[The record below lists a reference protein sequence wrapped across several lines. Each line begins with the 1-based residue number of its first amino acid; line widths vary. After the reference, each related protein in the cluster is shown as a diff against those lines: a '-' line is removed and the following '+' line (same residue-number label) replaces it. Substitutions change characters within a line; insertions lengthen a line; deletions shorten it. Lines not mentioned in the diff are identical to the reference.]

1 MAPPLIPLLADC
13 VWGGPATGI
22 SGLDGV
28 AGAPAGVAAG
38 LEPLGAVA
46 VGLDGDEGC
55 WRTLKG
61 EEMPA
66 GAQHWLAVVPLCVP
80 GSRGCH
86 AWLHSGLQAQKGG
99 LPCRGAT
106 EACSRRAERRPQ
118 NASQSELLAKTPLGG
133 MPLGYTHNSAGNHG
147 RQQGLVIPDAEDHE
161 TGASDRA
168 GACMQQHAI

>member
-38 LEPLGAVA
+38 LEPLGTVA
-46 VGLDGDEGC
+46 VGLDGAEGC

-66 GAQHWLAVVPLCVP
+66 GAQLWCHCVCQAV
-80 GSRGCH
+80 
-86 AWLHSGLQAQKGG
+86 Q
-99 LPCRGAT
+99 
-106 EACSRRAERRPQ
+106 
-118 NASQSELLAKTPLGG
+118 G
-133 MPLGYTHNSAGNHG
+133 MPCKAAQQPAGVQRWHVMPWSHG
-147 RQQGLVIPDAEDHE
+147 CLLQK
-161 TGASDRA
+161 S
-168 GACMQQHAI
+168 